1 MRLYAHQFYKLPS
14 FPPSFPALGEGHDDS
29 HENKARMLYISHYET
44 KAEKEPGNE
53 ATSMK
58 NFNLPGREGCQE
70 LDLAL

>member
-1 MRLYAHQFYKLPS
+1 MTHMKTKL
-14 FPPSFPALGEGHDDS
+14 ECY
-29 HENKARMLYISHYET
+29 NYVSHYET